1 MKRKVHGGNEKNR
14 ARKKYF
20 FLKYTHISI
29 ETGQYKG
36 EALDNII
43 CTLCY
48 LKCVEDEC
56 HFLLQCTAY
65 SNLKTE
71 LYTSVS
77 CKPTLSLSSFRISLD
92 KLPNLSIQRIFT
104 VIDVYK
110 CVLFLIISLSL

>member
-77 CKPTLSLSSFRISLD
+77 CKPTLSLSSLD
-92 KLPNLSIQRIFT
+92 CNIFLLT
-104 VIDVYK
+104 NFPRQTPKFIHSTY
-110 CVLFLIISLSL
+110 IYSH